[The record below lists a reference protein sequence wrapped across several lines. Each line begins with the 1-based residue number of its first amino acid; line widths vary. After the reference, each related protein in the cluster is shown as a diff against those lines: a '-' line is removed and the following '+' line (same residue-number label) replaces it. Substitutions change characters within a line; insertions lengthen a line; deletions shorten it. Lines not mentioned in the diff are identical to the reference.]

1 MGNSEKY
8 KKYFTDEY
16 LMGPN
21 SIRILEELLETFPL
35 QKKEENKILDL
46 GCGTGLTSLYLAKET
61 KARIYAV
68 DLWVKE
74 DENRKRFQD
83 WKMEERMIPLCR
95 DANNLEFEKGYFHA
109 VVSVDGYH
117 YFGGKEGFF
126 TEKILPLVENDGMV
140 LLAVPGIQE
149 EYEGKQE
156 EVFGKWVGGD
166 AYMFHSPSWWKNII
180 GQHPSIEFVRTW
192 ELKSFSLA
200 WKEWLQMD
208 NEFAKNDR
216 IFFESTIKKYSN
228 FVGIA
233 VKKK

>member
-74 DENRKRFQD
+74 EENRKRFQD

-149 EYEGKQE
+149 EYEG
-156 EVFGKWVGGD
+156 
-166 AYMFHSPSWWKNII
+166 N
-180 GQHPSIEFVRTW
+180 
-192 ELKSFSLA
+192 
-200 WKEWLQMD
+200 
-208 NEFAKNDR
+208 
-216 IFFESTIKKYSN
+216 
-228 FVGIA
+228 
-233 VKKK
+233 KKKSLENGWEETPICSIAPAGGKIL

>member
-74 DENRKRFQD
+74 EENRKRFQD

-95 DANNLEFEKGYFHA
+95 DANNLEFDKGYLHA
-109 VVSVDGYH
+109 DVSVDGYH
-117 YFGGKEGFF
+117 
-126 TEKILPLVENDGMV
+126 
-140 LLAVPGIQE
+140 
-149 EYEGKQE
+149 
-156 EVFGKWVGGD
+156 
-166 AYMFHSPSWWKNII
+166 
-180 GQHPSIEFVRTW
+180 
-192 ELKSFSLA
+192 
-200 WKEWLQMD
+200 
-208 NEFAKNDR
+208 
-216 IFFESTIKKYSN
+216 
-228 FVGIA
+228 
-233 VKKK
+233 